1 MITLQ
6 RLNHDTSWK
15 ITINGCRLLLDPWL
29 VGTEIDGVSWF
40 NEQWHRIPPV
50 DVKGIGEVDYIVI
63 SQPFSDHCHEET
75 IQALPLDLP
84 IATVATARKRL
95 EKTFGQSRQYLD
107 IPTAKDGFL
116 EIAGLRLAQFN
127 TPSLLDQVHNALLI
141 LSPTG
146 ENIFYAPHGF
156 VPNARQISFL
166 QPFPIHVLITTVS
179 EYHLPFFLGGT
190 VNLGMRAMQKL
201 AKILQPKYI
210 ISTHDEQK
218 HAKGLVPRIAR
229 TFYPSA
235 AAVQEKQENF
245 VAVEGYGVVEL

>member
-15 ITINGCRLLLDPWL
+15 ITINNSRLLLDPWL
-29 VGTEIDGVSWF
+29 IGTEIDGFSWF
-40 NEQWHRIPPV
+40 NEQWHRVPPLGV
-50 DVKGIGEVDYIVI
+50 EEIGEVDYIVV

-75 IQALPLDLP
+75 IQVLSPDLP
-84 IATVATARKRL
+84 IAAVAAARKRL
-95 EKTFGQSRQYLD
+95 EKTFGQSRQFLD
-107 IPTAKDGFL
+107 IPAAKDGFL
-116 EIAGLRLAQFN
+116 EVAGLRLAQFN

-141 LSPTG
+141 LGPDG

-156 VPNARQISFL
+156 VPNAQQISFL
-166 QPFPIHVLITTVS
+166 QQFPIHILITTTS

-190 VNLGMRAMQKL
+190 VNLGMRSMQKL
-201 AKILQPKYI
+201 AQILQPKHVI
-210 ISTHDEQK
+210 NTHDEQK

-235 AAVQEKQENF
+235 AMVKEKLGNY
-245 VAVEGYGVVEL
+245 VAVEDYRVVEL